1 MLWKLG
7 TAAQGKNQDSHFQ
20 GKAGISGNTCSVLTK
35 GSVSQAK
42 EFQICSLSIKING
55 KETKSGTW
63 GIKGAAA
70 RVRVHT
76 STCSP
81 VGRGSCRLE
90 KQE

>member
-7 TAAQGKNQDSHFQ
+7 AAAQGKNQDSRFQ
-20 GKAGISGNTCSVLTK
+20 GKAGISGNTFSVLTK

-42 EFQICSLSIKING
+42 EFHICSLSIKING
-55 KETKSGTW
+55 KETESGTL

-70 RVRVHT
+70 RVCVHT

-81 VGRGSCRLE
+81 VGQGLCRLE
-90 KQE
+90 KQK